1 MDLEASLSGEQLVTG
16 GALVVLNPRVG
27 LDVGGQRAFHCEGS
41 ETLGALVRLLM
52 GVDANVSHEI
62 TGLFKLFTAVGTL
75 MPPNSIHLCLIRLT
89 FLATTF
95 TKSFLNKF
103 HTLSYDIAV
112 IHILKNWKL
121 N

>member
-16 GALVVLNPRVG
+16 GALVVLNPCVG

-41 ETLGALVRLLM
+41 ETLGALVRLFM

-95 TKSFLNKF
+95 TISFLNKF

-112 IHILKNWKL
+112 IHI
-121 N
+121 